1 MDKAGYQD
9 MKIIFGEHSWWKAGV
24 TFLEN
29 GLKACPELVNSNII
43 AAAHGYTLIGNTE
56 FVQSPLCAENNIHI
70 WNTETALQIH
80 TILPGKMPCNGLLL
94 STIIWLFP
102 I

>member
-43 AAAHGYTLIGNTE
+43 AAAHGSVIRNSYNHLSAQKTISISGT
-56 FVQSPLCAENNIHI
+56 QRP
-70 WNTETALQIH
+70 ALQIH